1 MKDEEEN
8 LRGNKVVVETNEV
21 SGDSVISELK

>member
-8 LRGNKVVVETNEV
+8 LRGNKVEVETNEV
-21 SGDSVISELK
+21 SGDSVLSEMK